1 VGSAY
6 TLSKMVSGGGSGTAN
21 TAWAV
26 LGDQKT
32 NMQYTNLG
40 YEYWTSLNSGG
51 TGTMSNV
58 VPGTYRL
65 TGYVLGQW
73 GELRYDGVSV
83 TAGGTTTPSLTFTP
97 ENFAASGG
105 STVWTIGT
113 PTRSSNKFLHGTN
126 NYGGPEACSGCDDRE
141 YWGNWN
147 YWNDFAAN
155 KGSVVYYATA
165 VGSTPATNNLLAWN
179 YTQWNYFNP
188 GLYDSSNDTTDN
200 YQHVIPSYVAGLS
213 GATGTNGVTTPTP
226 PWNVYFTTT
235 SAQDSSGSYV
245 DISIG
250 LPCAESNL
258 TASLNG
264 HPLTWTAI
272 NPSDCMVRSGLSG
285 YYQWVV
291 FEWPTSD
298 LAASLENAYVA
309 PGVKGLRTG
318 QKQISSATASIYQ
331 LRAFSQQSLTFVVTI
346 TQHLVSNKGTSNASN
361 QFAVTLTGSGS
372 NWQVYDVEPAADG
385 NT

>member
-1 VGSAY
+1 MGFQYTQGNSAATAY
-6 TLSKMVSGGGSGTAN
+6 TDAVNSIPGALRLLNGNSILKTAGWVATGSTRGTVTPTISSGGSGTAN

-32 NMQYTNLG
+32 NMQYTTLG

-65 TGYVLGQW
+65 TAYVLGQW
-73 GELRYDGVSV
+73 GELRYDGVNV

-165 VGSTPATNNLLAWN
+165 VAPRPQPTIYWPGTTPSGTTSIPACMTPATTL
-179 YTQWNYFNP
+179 
-188 GLYDSSNDTTDN
+188 
-200 YQHVIPSYVAGLS
+200 
-213 GATGTNGVTTPTP
+213 PT
-226 PWNVYFTTT
+226 
-235 SAQDSSGSYV
+235 
-245 DISIG
+245 I
-250 LPCAESNL
+250 
-258 TASLNG
+258 
-264 HPLTWTAI
+264 I
-272 NPSDCMVRSGLSG
+272 N
-285 YYQWVV
+285 
-291 FEWPTSD
+291 T
-298 LAASLENAYVA
+298 
-309 PGVKGLRTG
+309 
-318 QKQISSATASIYQ
+318 
-331 LRAFSQQSLTFVVTI
+331 
-346 TQHLVSNKGTSNASN
+346 
-361 QFAVTLTGSGS
+361 
-372 NWQVYDVEPAADG
+372 
-385 NT
+385 